1 MLDDPQYMTALPVG
15 DGTQMNI
22 VSRKCI
28 RQLCCMFMAMFRV
41 LHIVRNVSIEAEPT
55 TEERALAIGMLK
67 THHVE
72 SSSDTFAFLQ
82 QIVQL
87 SPGMRLVYRTNFA
100 KMYNDISQ
108 VNPHYFDSYN

>member
-1 MLDDPQYMTALPVG
+1 ME
-15 DGTQMNI
+15 
-22 VSRKCI
+22 S
-28 RQLCCMFMAMFRV
+28 RV
-41 LHIVRNVSIEAEPT
+41 LHIVRNVSIEDEPSS
-55 TEERALAIGMLK
+55 EDRALAVGMLK

-87 SPGMRLVYRTNFA
+87 SPGMRLVYRANFA

-108 VNPHYFDSYN
+108 ASLSLPPRYVKTVRLSNVGAV